1 MTQLAL
7 PFAAERLARRT
18 DAQTSKQSAAAT
30 VSFRARHIALIWGTL
45 KEYGPMTA
53 KQIAACTAL
62 DNVQVSRRGKEM
74 EARRLVTIGPDTRD
88 GCRIW
93 RAV

>member
-30 VSFRARHIALIWGTL
+30 VSFRARHIALIWATL
-45 KEYGPMTA
+45 KEHGPMTA
-53 KQIAACTAL
+53 HEIAARINL

-74 EARRLVTIGPDTRD
+74 VERQLVTIGPGTRD
-88 GCRIW
+88 GCRVW
-93 RAV
+93 AAA